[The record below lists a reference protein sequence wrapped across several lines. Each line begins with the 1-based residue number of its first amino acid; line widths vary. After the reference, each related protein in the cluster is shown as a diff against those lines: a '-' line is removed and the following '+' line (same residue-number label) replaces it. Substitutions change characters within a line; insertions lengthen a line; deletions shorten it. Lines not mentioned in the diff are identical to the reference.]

1 MTDRL
6 HELGNASIPRLLI
19 RYSTPAMIAMA
30 VNSMY
35 NLVDTIF
42 VGYGAGSMALAALTV
57 SWPVQMVGVALGMS
71 VGIGTASVISRSLG
85 AGDHARAYRVA
96 GTAFVTIGVL
106 SLTIMAL
113 GLIFL
118 RPLLTVFG
126 ATEAI
131 MPDAVAYL
139 STVLLGTFF
148 MASSICAN
156 NIVRSE
162 GAAKVAMSSMI
173 TGAIVNII
181 LDPIFIF
188 GLDMGIRGAATATVI
203 ANISTFTF
211 LAIYFITGRSI
222 LEIKP
227 RDLIPDL
234 KELPEVFKIGSATFF
249 SIIVGSL
256 IAIPVNNLIVHYG
269 DDIHLAICG
278 VANRVHT
285 FFFLPIFG
293 LTQGL
298 QPIIGF
304 NYGAQK
310 FSRVKE
316 VVYTATKYAT
326 ILSFIAFFITMVFTG
341 PVLRIFSPDVAL
353 VNEGIPIVRILYLC
367 MPFVGLQMVGG
378 SFFQALGRA
387 RPAFMLTI
395 SRQIL
400 VLLPL
405 IFIVPR
411 FFGLTGLWASFPT
424 ADFIATCITGV
435 WVWAL
440 IRGLGDD
447 DPSDAIVE
455 MDEQRELRQAESST
469 QETSNV

>member
-57 SWPVQMVGVALGMS
+57 SWPVQMVGVSLGMS

-173 TGAIVNII
+173 TG
-181 LDPIFIF
+181 
-188 GLDMGIRGAATATVI
+188 
-203 ANISTFTF
+203 
-211 LAIYFITGRSI
+211 
-222 LEIKP
+222 
-227 RDLIPDL
+227 
-234 KELPEVFKIGSATFF
+234 
-249 SIIVGSL
+249 
-256 IAIPVNNLIVHYG
+256 
-269 DDIHLAICG
+269 
-278 VANRVHT
+278 RVHT
-285 FFFLPIFG
+285 FF
-293 LTQGL
+293 
-298 QPIIGF
+298 
-304 NYGAQK
+304 
-310 FSRVKE
+310 
-316 VVYTATKYAT
+316 
-326 ILSFIAFFITMVFTG
+326 
-341 PVLRIFSPDVAL
+341 
-353 VNEGIPIVRILYLC
+353 
-367 MPFVGLQMVGG
+367 
-378 SFFQALGRA
+378 
-387 RPAFMLTI
+387 
-395 SRQIL
+395 
-400 VLLPL
+400 
-405 IFIVPR
+405 
-411 FFGLTGLWASFPT
+411 
-424 ADFIATCITGV
+424 
-435 WVWAL
+435 
-440 IRGLGDD
+440 
-447 DPSDAIVE
+447 
-455 MDEQRELRQAESST
+455 
-469 QETSNV
+469 